1 MTDHDLRPPTQ
12 QRRAR
17 NAGKRSAM
25 PWTLAAVALAA
36 AVVGGWWAKDRWE
49 QPAPVA
55 AHAPR
60 AAAEVAPVVP
70 EAPPAPEPAVQP
82 EAPVLAAEP
91 ASPQHPLMVEAAD
104 ALEATDTE
112 GFERNVT
119 QWLGREAVLKFIAM
133 PGLAHHIVATI
144 DNLPRSHAAPR
155 LWPLHP
161 VGGRMITAEE
171 GGQMWIAPANSSR
184 YDALVGFVTGIDPA
198 QAADMY
204 RKAYPVLQQAY
215 ENLGYP
221 GQHFN
226 DRLVA
231 VIDHLLQTPEVA
243 QPMAIQLVQVQGAVA
258 PQQPWLRYEFADAQ
272 LQSLSAGQKQLLRMD
287 TAHRQQLKAY
297 LQVVRAQI
305 AQP

>member
-1 MTDHDLRPPTQ
+1 MTDHDLRPPSQ
-12 QRRAR
+12 QRRAQD
-17 NAGKRSAM
+17 AGKRSAL

-36 AVVGGWWAKDRWE
+36 AVGAGWWAKDRWG
-49 QPAPVA
+49 QPAPVPM
-55 AHAPR
+55 HAPGPAT
-60 AAAEVAPVVP
+60 AAAPAVPDVPPV
-70 EAPPAPEPAVQP
+70 APEPAAPAALVPIP
-82 EAPVLAAEP
+82 EAV
-91 ASPQHPLMVEAAD
+91 SPQHPLAVEAAD
-104 ALEATDTE
+104 ALEAADTQGLE
-112 GFERNVT
+112 HTVT
-119 QWLGREAVLKFIAM
+119 QWLGREAALKWLAM

-171 GGQMWIAPANSSR
+171 VEQMWIAPANSSR
-184 YDALVGFVTGIDPA
+184 YDTLVGFVTSIDPA
-198 QAADMY
+198 QAAAIY
-204 RKAYPVLQQAY
+204 RKVYPVLQQAY

-231 VIDHLLQTPEVA
+231 VLDHLLQTPDVA

-258 PQQPWLRYEFADAQ
+258 PQQPWLRYEFADAK
-272 LQSLSAGQKQLLRMD
+272 LQSLSAGQKLLLRMGPS
-287 TAHRQQLKAY
+287 HRQQLKAY
-297 LQVVRAQI
+297 LQTVRAQI